1 MHRIDGHGATA
12 DSRFTEGEADKDIPV
27 TTVTGDWLNAVR
39 EEIVGVIVVAG
50 IALSKG
56 DNGQLAAAIKALIAQ
71 AQGVSTGD
79 IKSTLK
85 AAADPG
91 WVLCSAGTIGK
102 PGTAATARANDDC
115 RALFAVL
122 WSDAA
127 KTAPVSGRRG
137 ASAAADWKAGK
148 VIDLRKLAATGGA
161 AGNLVVKL

>member
-12 DSRFTEGEADKDIPV
+12 DNLFTEGDADKDIPV
-27 TTVTGDWLNAVR
+27 TTVTGDWLNAVQ
-39 EEIVGVIVVAG
+39 EEIANVIVAGG
-50 IALSKG
+50 IALSKS
-56 DNGQLAAAIKALIAQ
+56 DNGQLAAAISALISQ

-79 IKSTLK
+79 IKFTLK

-102 PGTAATARANDDC
+102 SGTAATARADDDC
-115 RALFAVL
+115 QALFALL

-148 VIDLRKLAATGGA
+148 VIDIRKLATSGGLA
-161 AGNLVVKL
+161 ANLVVKL